1 MTVKKAE
8 EKEVKIPEEATTPV
22 IENMEIVSPAEWR
35 KNNYNIRKLQLPTGI
50 VVKVRDVSLSN
61 MASSGILT
69 LPLLTGFLEMKGKI
83 GRVSKKTKSA
93 KDVYSNIDDNDM
105 KAFNEI
111 INKIAL
117 KAIIEP
123 KITEADTGEEDSIP
137 IDELEFDDKVFIFQS
152 CIRGGV
158 DSFAGFLGEQ

>member
-1 MTVKKAE
+1 MAVKKGKQEA
-8 EKEVKIPEEATTPV
+8 VKISEETV
-22 IENMEIVSPAEWR
+22 IPTDDMEIVSPVEWR
-35 KNNYNIRKLQLPTGI
+35 KDNYNIRKLKLPTGI
-50 VVKVRDVSLSN
+50 IVKVRDVSLSN

-83 GRVSKKTKSA
+83 GRISKKTKSA
-93 KDVYSNIDDNDM
+93 KDIYSNIDDNDM
-105 KAFNEI
+105 KSFNDI

-123 KITEADTGEEDSIP
+123 KITEEDTGEDDTIP
-137 IDELEFDDKVFIFQS
+137 VEELEFDDKVFIFQS

-158 DSFAGFLGEQ
+158 ETFAGFLGQ